1 LLRPSI
7 NRISTF
13 FTVPCISEA
22 TKCST
27 HKSRNFSYFYAY
39 NKSTT
44 KTHNFFSINNKTPD
58 FFFKKKINQKIKRK
72 KKRNLRFPIS
82 FSILFLLGDGRIILQ
97 NISQSKT
104 HKNKKLI
111 KSNQQREKG
120 IMGTVPAL
128 ERCDRSQE
136 DQGYHEK
143 KEWLNCQ

>member
-1 LLRPSI
+1 
-7 NRISTF
+7 
-13 FTVPCISEA
+13 
-22 TKCST
+22 
-27 HKSRNFSYFYAY
+27 
-39 NKSTT
+39 
-44 KTHNFFSINNKTPD
+44 
-58 FFFKKKINQKIKRK
+58 
-72 KKRNLRFPIS
+72 
-82 FSILFLLGDGRIILQ
+82 LLGDGRIILQ